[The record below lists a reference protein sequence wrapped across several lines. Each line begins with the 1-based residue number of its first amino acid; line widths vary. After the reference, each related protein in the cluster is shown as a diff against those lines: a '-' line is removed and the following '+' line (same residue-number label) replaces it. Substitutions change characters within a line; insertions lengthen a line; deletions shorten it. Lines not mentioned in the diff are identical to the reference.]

1 VANRLTTAN
10 LKYTWGRS
18 LLSEKR
24 PGVPAKV
31 RQLSMSIREGANV
44 HGQRFNVTGE
54 PIRRRADA
62 VIRPGGAHGLRRLGG
77 VMAPSVVD
85 ALASAITLQEG
96 GPGSLNYR
104 NNNPGNLRFVG
115 QTGAVL
121 GEGGFAR
128 WSTWDEGVYALKAQ
142 INLDATRGTDA
153 AGHPTTTVGE
163 LIASWAP
170 ASENDTAGYIAAVE
184 QHTGL
189 RSSDSLLG
197 LQWDGAAASPDSL
210 AFSAVDYGTPAAEW
224 GAVASAS
231 LIPVSGS
238 LPDLAI
244 GLGVGAALWLAFRVF
259 G

>member
-1 VANRLTTAN
+1 
-10 LKYTWGRS
+10 
-18 LLSEKR
+18 
-24 PGVPAKV
+24 
-31 RQLSMSIREGANV
+31 MSIREGANV
-44 HGQRFNVTGE
+44 HGQRFNPGTE
-54 PIRRRADA
+54 PNRRRADA
-62 VIRPGGAHGLRRLGG
+62 VIRPGRALGLRRLGG

-85 ALASAITLQEG
+85 ILASAITTQEG
-96 GPGSLNYR
+96 GPGNLNYR

-184 QHTGL
+184 QHTGF
-189 RSSDSLLG
+189 RASDSLLALG
-197 LQWDGAAASPDSL
+197 ADGSPETLAYSGVDWSPASPAGDFPFPSG
-210 AFSAVDYGTPAAEW
+210 VY
-224 GAVASAS
+224 SAS
-231 LIPVSGS
+231 LFPVSGS